1 MGNWNN
7 RNEDHTHSQLP
18 RALSQRAEWGFSN
31 AAIERR
37 EQHLQNAARQTLFL
51 ARIIRRLLNV
61 RPRFRPKK
69 LTDEYHV
76 EVE

>member
-1 MGNWNN
+1 MGNWNKN
-7 RNEDHTHSQLP
+7 KDPIHSQLP

-51 ARIIRRLLNV
+51 ARIIERILNI
-61 RPRFRPKK
+61 RPKFKPEK